1 MTLLLIEW
9 LFSYDDGIKNAVSS
23 NMQMLFVGF
32 VLIFIYIAAVLG
44 RWNIIEQRVRK
55 VYFFYPRQP
64 QEAES
69 TACLIR

>member
-55 VYFFYPRQP
+55 AYFFTLGSRRILRVQHV
-64 QEAES
+64 
-69 TACLIR
+69 